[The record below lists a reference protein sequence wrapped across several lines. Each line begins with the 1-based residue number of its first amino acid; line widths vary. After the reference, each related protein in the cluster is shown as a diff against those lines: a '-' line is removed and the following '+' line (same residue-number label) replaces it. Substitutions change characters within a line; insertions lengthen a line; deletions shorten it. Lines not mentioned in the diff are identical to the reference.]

1 MRLLLERWRKFI
13 NEEKKKIESREEMEA
28 IIRAE
33 PNQEMNIDAPRGSK
47 KRFGGKVRKELIFD
61 YGEWPQYINPA
72 DKMGWD
78 FIIVPSADRNT
89 PNLLPVGNV
98 VYAKEYKK
106 KAGNDKIIIAPN
118 GVATEA
124 DKETINTFFGEMEGR
139 FVAPEW
145 YS

>member
-1 MRLLLERWRKFI
+1 MRLLLERWRSFI
-13 NEEKKKIESREEMEA
+13 NEEKINSREEMEA
-28 IIRAE
+28 IIRAS
-33 PNQEMNIDAPRGSK
+33 PDQEMNIDAPRGSK

-61 YGEWPQYINPA
+61 YGEWPKYINPA
-72 DKMGWD
+72 DGMGWD

-98 VYAKEYKK
+98 VYSKEHER
-106 KAGNDKIIIAPN
+106 KAGNDKIIIAPD
-118 GVATEA
+118 GVVSEA
-124 DKETINTFFGEMEGR
+124 DKGAIDAFFGEMGGR